1 MRLGIFCLTLI
12 TLVCP
17 VHYVIATGDNPDYRQ
32 CEINIVRT
40 HGGVEVQFNPPS
52 MLYSV
57 RSTGQHSGSWIT
69 PACQLEVSRDLK
81 NWLPVGGKVE
91 GGIGRHP
98 ELVAFSLI
106 EGPDSHVF
114 YRVRM
119 DSIQKTLEETKLT
132 ARESQQVLIRN
143 RRVALQ
149 SSDTEPV
156 IVPVSMTVFDGI
168 EITRKRFEIAMP
180 VFLSNQ

>member
-12 TLVCP
+12 AMVCP

-32 CEINIVRT
+32 CEINIART

-52 MLYSV
+52 VLYNV
-57 RSTGQHSGSWIT
+57 RSTGQQSGSWIT

-98 ELVAFSLI
+98 ERLAFLV

-132 ARESQQVLIRN
+132 ARESQQASIRKGG
-143 RRVALQ
+143 VALQ

-156 IVPVSMTVFDGI
+156 TVPVIMTVFDGI
-168 EITRKRFEIAMP
+168 EITRKRFEIFMP